1 VGRLF
6 GLESQLED
14 PLRSG
19 WQLVFVDGEGDV
31 LLIGDDPW
39 QEFVNSVS
47 CIKILSPE
55 EVQQMGKQGIQ
66 LLSSAP
72 ARRLSNGCDSYVSR
86 QESRSLSTGMAPVGS
101 VEF

>member
-1 VGRLF
+1 MAVSSIRPNKF
-6 GLESQLED
+6 
-14 PLRSG
+14 PHH
-19 WQLVFVDGEGDV
+19 FV
-31 LLIGDDPW
+31 LLFSFFLTFIGLVMCR
-39 QEFVNSVS
+39 EFVNSVS

-66 LLSSAP
+66 FLNSAS

>member
-1 VGRLF
+1 M
-6 GLESQLED
+6 
-14 PLRSG
+14 
-19 WQLVFVDGEGDV
+19 
-31 LLIGDDPW
+31 
-39 QEFVNSVS
+39 NSVS

>member
-1 VGRLF
+1 MAVSSIKSSSSLSVLF
-6 GLESQLED
+6 ISFLNL
-14 PLRSG
+14 L
-19 WQLVFVDGEGDV
+19 QLV
-31 LLIGDDPW
+31 LCR
-39 QEFVNSVS
+39 EFVNSVS

-72 ARRLSNGCDSYVSR
+72 ARRISNGCDSYVSR